1 MFIQMTVEGG
11 SIYPDIWMFCMN
23 EDKQKENSY
32 LISALGSL
40 GYPQN
45 PVKGKEEEKF
55 LETAKSILASNKC
68 SR

>member
-1 MFIQMTVEGG
+1 
-11 SIYPDIWMFCMN
+11 MFCIN
-23 EDKQKENSY
+23 EDKAKENSF

-55 LETAKSILASNKC
+55 LEEAKSILAANTC